1 LYFLIRYSVFIDAVV
16 LTSQFFDLSPDQC
29 AVVSALGRYLFV
41 IGISIIEIML
51 LLRTWVIWDRNK
63 RVAYALSTIFILSF
77 ANMLVF
83 TVILQIILEEN
94 ILLDFLPIEGCLF
107 PAVVATLFAL
117 QLIWNSILA
126 ILETSV
132 IIFTLV
138 RGYRFRKSLVTDGA
152 PRRWKIE
159 SLTSIV
165 YRDALLNYVYILILL
180 TIVSLLVSHLQGLT
194 LALLY
199 WQRVAYA
206 VLGSRCM
213 LNLRKAKESR
223 NITDESSLGP
233 MVFRDKRSMGVGNPT
248 RSFVERV
255 GDDVEN
261 WLVPDPRLYHSRASI
276 SSIRA
281 TGTKDE
287 IESNQ

>member
-1 LYFLIRYSVFIDAVV
+1 
-16 LTSQFFDLSPDQC
+16 
-29 AVVSALGRYLFV
+29 
-41 IGISIIEIML
+41 
-51 LLRTWVIWDRNK
+51 
-63 RVAYALSTIFILSF
+63 
-77 ANMLVF
+77 
-83 TVILQIILEEN
+83 
-94 ILLDFLPIEGCLF
+94 
-107 PAVVATLFAL
+107 
-117 QLIWNSILA
+117 
-126 ILETSV
+126 
-132 IIFTLV
+132 LV